1 MAVQFHLTADEMS
14 TLRREASAR
23 QARNRQAQSVDKIL
37 ARGDP
42 ASVLF
47 ERDLMGLMGEYAL
60 LVKLFNLPY
69 AEDYFVQDQWAKTHD
84 FTINGV
90 SGEIRTRTHAGYSFY
105 SLTPQ
110 MRSDIGVV
118 AYLVDGIT
126 DTGRVAFPGWLTKE
140 TFAEHRYVARER
152 HPNWKGTGYLI
163 GDKYLE
169 PIESLWE
176 YLHPNCLQEQPTSV
190 VEEVRKVSKLSA
202 ALKRFLV

>member
-1 MAVQFHLTADEMS
+1 MGRQYHLTEAEMG
-14 TLRREASAR
+14 TLRQAASAR
-23 QARNRQAQSVDKIL
+23 QAHNRQAQSVDRII

-90 SGEIRTRTHAGYSFY
+90 SGEIRTRTRAEYSFY
-105 SLTPQ
+105 NLTPQ
-110 MRSDIGVV
+110 MRSDVGVS
-118 AYLVDGIT
+118 AYLVDGTT
-126 DTGRVAFPGWLTKE
+126 DTGRVAFAGWLVKK
-140 TFAEHRYVARER
+140 TFTENCYSARER
-152 HPNWKGTGYLI
+152 HPNSWKAGGYLI
-163 GDKYLE
+163 SDTYLH

-176 YLHPNCLQEQPTSV
+176 HLLEPLGC
-190 VEEVRKVSKLSA
+190 
-202 ALKRFLV
+202 